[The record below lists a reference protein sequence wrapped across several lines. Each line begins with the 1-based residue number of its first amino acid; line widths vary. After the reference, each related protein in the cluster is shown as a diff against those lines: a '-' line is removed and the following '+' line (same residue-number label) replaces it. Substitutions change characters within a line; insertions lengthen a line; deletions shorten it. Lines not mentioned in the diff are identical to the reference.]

1 MALVKAN
8 KGSASPFKFDAPGV
22 TLKGYYQGQVK
33 KTINGMPAIE
43 HTYKT
48 ASGLVGVLGQANIL
62 KQFENNGVLP
72 GTYVEITFTGETMK
86 LKGGRTM
93 KVYDVAFDSENTDA
107 SPQAPSDEETADAED
122 DYGLGESE
130 EEEAPAPI
138 AARPTAP
145 RAPAAA
151 ASPARQAAVQAMINK
166 NRARTA

>member
-1 MALVKAN
+1 MALVKAS
-8 KGSASPFKFDAPGV
+8 KGSAAPFKFDAPGV

-48 ASGLVGVLGQANIL
+48 SSGLVGVLGQANIL
-62 KQFENNGVLP
+62 RQFETNGVTP

-93 KVYDVAFDSENTDA
+93 KVYDVAFDNENTDS
-107 SPQAPSDEETADAED
+107 SPEAPSDEEVADYD
-122 DYGLGESE
+122 DGSEE

-151 ASPARQAAVQAMINK
+151 ASPERQARIQAMLNK
-166 NRARTA
+166 TRSA